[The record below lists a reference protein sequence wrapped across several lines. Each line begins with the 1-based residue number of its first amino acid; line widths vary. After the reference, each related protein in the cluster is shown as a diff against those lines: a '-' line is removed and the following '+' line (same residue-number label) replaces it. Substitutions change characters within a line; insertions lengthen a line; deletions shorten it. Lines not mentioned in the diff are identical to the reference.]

1 MTSVT
6 MLVVGVL
13 LLLTCWSLALSQV
26 YLLFFLP
33 DVKLFIA
40 INS

>member
-13 LLLTCWSLALSQV
+13 LLLICWSLSLSQV
-26 YLLFFLP
+26 YHFLLP

-40 INS
+40 VNG